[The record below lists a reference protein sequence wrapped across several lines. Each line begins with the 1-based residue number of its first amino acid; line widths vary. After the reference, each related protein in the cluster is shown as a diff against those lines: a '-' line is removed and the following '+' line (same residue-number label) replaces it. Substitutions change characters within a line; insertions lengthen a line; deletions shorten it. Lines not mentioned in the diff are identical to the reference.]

1 MTTNSSRALL
11 LIHDTSRTHL
21 SKRLEREAD
30 KIDSMMKDLTDYVQE
45 NSRQRFKKNFQSQKN
60 NQERVFLDQ
69 EIKSEE
75 EGGDDTYGMTKLLK
89 RINVNKSSQ

>member
-11 LIHDTSRTHL
+11 INDTSRSHL

-45 NSRQRFKKNFQSQKN
+45 NSRQRFKKNFLSQQNDK
-60 NQERVFLDQ
+60 EMFLD
-69 EIKSEE
+69 
-75 EGGDDTYGMTKLLK
+75 
-89 RINVNKSSQ
+89 